1 MMKRTPIPTTLRL
14 PALFL
19 AALLLTAAPV
29 TAQDSPEGST
39 QEEGPQEEGGNA
51 LPEEART
58 LVQEMLARLSESM
71 AGLVEILPR
80 YGMPRINEEGDIVI
94 PRLDEAP
101 REGPDRNGTP
111 DKNGTNKTEDTEGA
125 REI

>member
-1 MMKRTPIPTTLRL
+1 MMKHTPIPTALRL
-14 PALFL
+14 PALLL
-19 AALLLTAAPV
+19 AALLMAAAPV
-29 TAQDSPEGST
+29 AAQDSPEESIQDEGAQEGT
-39 QEEGPQEEGGNA
+39 QEEDGNA

-58 LVQEMLARLSESM
+58 LIQEMLARLSESM
-71 AGLVEILPR
+71 AGLVDILPR

-101 REGPDRNGTP
+101 REEPDRNGT
-111 DKNGTNKTEDTEGA
+111 NNTEDTEGA

>member
-1 MMKRTPIPTTLRL
+1 MMTRFAIPSTLRL
-14 PALFL
+14 PALVL
-19 AALLLTAAPV
+19 AALLLALSPAASQE
-29 TAQDSPEGST
+29 TPEEGA
-39 QEEGPQEEGGNA
+39 QEEGTPGEEKA

-58 LVQEMLARLSESM
+58 LIQEMLARLSESM

-80 YGMPRINEEGDIVI
+80 YGMPRINEDGDIVI

-101 REGPDRNGTP
+101 EDRPESTPEGNGP
-111 DKNGTNKTEDTEGA
+111 NETEDTQGA